1 MSTRRRTAS
10 LVILGA
16 LLGSLALGAAPT
28 ASARSAPTATARSA
42 SDSSARVGAQQQRD
56 ALKFWTPERLVHAV
70 DLDATASTTGRHDPA
85 RTPEPRAAHPTSV
98 PAAQPVGGP
107 ARTTAAEK
115 TDTSPRLAAS
125 APQRWTGGG
134 LISTTAGKVFF
145 YNPKNGG
152 TYACSGDAVNSGNKS
167 VVATA
172 GHCVVDTDGTAYTNW
187 VFIPGYDHGNRPFG
201 TFAATSLHWEPQ
213 RIGDSDAAWD
223 AAFVTVGT
231 VNGRRLVDTV
241 GGQGIGFDQAPGQY
255 VRSFGYGGSAAEG
268 GGEQMNWCA
277 GTEVFQGGHAGG
289 GVWGIDCVQT
299 GGSSGGAFLAGFDTA
314 SGGGMQ
320 IGNISISV
328 GSYEYHPYYGKEA
341 AGAYNAAGS

>member
-1 MSTRRRTAS
+1 
-10 LVILGA
+10 V
-16 LLGSLALGAAPT
+16 LGSLALGVAPA
-28 ASARSAPTATARSA
+28 ASARSGPAATARSTSA
-42 SDSSARVGAQQQRD
+42 SSARVDARQQRD
-56 ALKFWTPERLVHAV
+56 ALKFWTPERLAHAV
-70 DLDATASTTGRHDPA
+70 DLDTAATATQRQAPA
-85 RTPEPRAAHPTSV
+85 RTPDPRTAHPTSV
-98 PAAQPVGGP
+98 PAAQPLSGP
-107 ARTTAAEK
+107 ARTAAS
-115 TDTSPRLAAS
+115 TSTGAAPSLAAS
-125 APQRWTGGG
+125 SPQRWTGGG

-145 YNPKNGG
+145 YNPKTNGS
-152 TYACSGDAVNSGNKS
+152 YACSGDAVNSGNKS

-187 VFIPGYDHGNRPFG
+187 VFIPGYDHGNRPYG

-241 GGQGIGFDQAPGQY
+241 GGQGIGFDQTPGQY

-277 GTEVFQGGHAGG
+277 GTEVFGSGHAGG

-299 GGSSGGAFLAGFDTA
+299 GGSSGGAFLANFDTA

-341 AGAYNAAGS
+341 AGAYNAAAS

>member
-1 MSTRRRTAS
+1 MIAS
-10 LVILGA
+10 VA
-16 LLGSLALGAAPT
+16 LAAPQ
-28 ASARSAPTATARSA
+28 ASASQAPA
-42 SDSSARVGAQQQRD
+42 SSARVSAVQQAA
-56 ALKFWTPERLVHAV
+56 ALKFWTPDRLAHAV
-70 DLDATASTTGRHDPA
+70 DLDAAAPTAAGRHGSA
-85 RTPEPRAAHPTSV
+85 VGTPGHLAKPFSV
-98 PAAQPVGGP
+98 PAAMPRTDRARDRVGH
-107 ARTTAAEK
+107 TAHI
-115 TDTSPRLAAS
+115 AAS

-145 YNPKNGG
+145 TNPKNGG

-223 AAFVTVGT
+223 AAFATVGT

-241 GGQGIGFDQAPGQY
+241 GGEGIGFDQTPGQY
-255 VRSFGYGGSAAEG
+255 VYSFGYGGSAAEG

-277 GTEVFQGGHAGG
+277 GTEVFQSGHAGG
-289 GVWGIDCVQT
+289 GIWGIDCVQT
-299 GGSSGGAFLAGFDTA
+299 GGSSGGPFLARFDT
-314 SGGGMQ
+314 GNGTGMQ
-320 IGNISISV
+320 IGNISI
-328 GSYEYHPYYGKEA
+328 GAGDYEYHPYYGKEA
-341 AGAYNAAGS
+341 AGAYNEAGS

>member
-1 MSTRRRTAS
+1 MSTRRRTAR
-10 LVILGA
+10 LVALGA
-16 LLGSLALGAAPT
+16 VLGSLALGAAPT
-28 ASARSAPTATARSA
+28 ASARTAPASA
-42 SDSSARVGAQQQRD
+42 ARVGAEQQRA
-56 ALKFWTPERLVHAV
+56 ALEFWTPERLAHAV
-70 DLDATASTTGRHDPA
+70 DLDATAPAAPARHDPA
-85 RTPEPRAAHPTSV
+85 RAPERRGAHPSSV
-98 PAAQPVGGP
+98 PAAQPLSGP
-107 ARTTAAEK
+107 VPAAADTA
-115 TDTSPRLAAS
+115 PHLAAS

-145 YNPKNGG
+145 SNPKNGG

-299 GGSSGGAFLAGFDTA
+299 GGSSGGPFLAAFDA
-314 SGGGMQ
+314 GSGGGMQ

-328 GSYEYHPYYGKEA
+328 GDHEYHPYYGKEA
-341 AGAYNAAGS
+341 AGAYTAAAS